1 MTKKTEIKLTSIEL
15 EGKIDSATVNN
26 IIEAIEHDQNILN
39 VARALLKEVV
49 TDAIDLE
56 NKKDNPSLETVID
69 HINGEEWSELFAE
82 SAQRAVVLIKQ
93 YLSK

>member
-56 NKKDNPSLETVID
+56 NKKIRVFE
-69 HINGEEWSELFAE
+69 
-82 SAQRAVVLIKQ
+82 RK
-93 YLSK
+93 K